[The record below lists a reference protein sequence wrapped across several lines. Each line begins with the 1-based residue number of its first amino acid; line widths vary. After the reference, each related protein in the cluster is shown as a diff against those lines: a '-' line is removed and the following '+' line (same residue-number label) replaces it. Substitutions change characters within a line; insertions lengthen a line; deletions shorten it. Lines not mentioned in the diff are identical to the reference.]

1 MKRIL
6 VAGGAGFVGS
16 NLCRKLIS
24 CGHEVICVD
33 SLITGSKENID
44 ELLEHPMFHFVQSD
58 IISLQP
64 YRCRIDEIYN
74 LACPASPDKY
84 QIDPV
89 HTLKTSVAGT
99 MNLLEWAK
107 LNGSRLLQASTSE
120 IYGDA
125 LVHPQSET
133 YLGNV
138 NPIGIRSCYDEGKRC
153 AETLCSDYRRMYGV
167 DAKIIRIFNT
177 YGPGMS
183 ESDGRVVSNFVVQ
196 ALKGKPL
203 TIYGNGKQTR
213 SFQYIDDLI
222 DGMLKVMDSEYSG
235 PFNIGN
241 PDEFTILE
249 LAELVS
255 ELTGTAQELTYKDL
269 PGDDPKQRKPDITK
283 AMTMLDWKPVTPL
296 KEGLTKTIGYF
307 KKRIEPQK

>member
-33 SLITGSKENID
+33 SLITGSNENID
-44 ELLEHPMFHFVQSD
+44 DLLEHPMFHFVQSD

-269 PGDDPKQRKPDITK
+269 PEDDPKQRRPDITK

-296 KEGLTKTIGYF
+296 KEGLTKTIEYF